1 MATFNDPYG
10 IGTGIGQ
17 YYQGALAQDPR
28 MAAINRNMS
37 GQVAPDVRNQLA
49 QAAAERGVG
58 IGSYGSGNDQSALLR
73 ALGLTS
79 MDLTNK
85 GLGQYGEAYSQV
97 PQLKPGELFVNP
109 TDEAN
114 MATQQRL
121 QTERLN
127 SAAGLQAGQIA
138 STERMAAA
146 ARSQAASN
154 FEANR
159 SDTKSGA
166 SATDAKLN
174 GILERLSGGGG
185 RLGMAPSPGGG
196 GSGGGGYNPNLSS
209 DTSFASVADPSNL
222 WWQPSDYEFGYT
234 GPSSAPATSFSNA
247 WEPSAQ
253 DWSNFDNLDYYG
265 GY

>member
-58 IGSYGSGNDQSALLR
+58 IGSYGSGNDQSAFLR
-73 ALGLTS
+73 SLGLTS

-85 GLGQYGEAYSQV
+85 GIGQYGEAYNQV
-97 PQLKPGELFVNP
+97 PQLRPGELFVSP

-127 SAAGLQAGQIA
+127 SEAGLQAGKI
-138 STERMAAA
+138 
-146 ARSQAASN
+146 
-154 FEANR
+154 
-159 SDTKSGA
+159 GA
-166 SATDAKLN
+166 SAYENQANRQRGAEEFNIKRTDQLALNKAKSDAYASESKVTKDLN
-174 GILERLSGGGG
+174 AILSRLSPGSSYDSNAGT
-185 RLGMAPSPGGG
+185 LGTGEGYSPSSFSNSNIWAGYNSQPKMGDTSQNISYSGMGDSSG
-196 GSGGGGYNPNLSS
+196 GSGYGPITDS
-209 DTSFASVADPSNL
+209 D
-222 WWQPSDYEFGYT
+222 WDY
-234 GPSSAPATSFSNA
+234 
-247 WEPSAQ
+247 
-253 DWSNFDNLDYYG
+253 LYG
-265 GY
+265 